1 MSKLKYILKEKRM
14 LIALIAILL
23 ICSIAI
29 AIAVYAQ
36 VTNKGVKIPESEKV
50 DVDYEELK
58 NNFQDIFTN
67 TINKEDTAKLN
78 INYDELLYT
87 RFNIKDEKNGK
98 YTIEARLPGFK
109 EDSEVLQKINQEI
122 FDIFA
127 KEMLR
132 IGESATSYT
141 TFNLDYVGYVNN
153 NIISLAIMCKY
164 KDGTKAQR
172 KIVKCYNYDIENDK
186 LLSIED
192 IIEYKKL
199 DKNKMQKKVNE
210 EIKKINKQMKNISDQ
225 GYNVFLREEESEI
238 YKIENTENFFLGR
251 NNYLYLVYA
260 YGNNNYTSEI
270 DLVIF

>member
-1 MSKLKYILKEKRM
+1 MSKLKYILKEKRR
-14 LIALIAILL
+14 LIAIIVILL

-29 AIAVYAQ
+29 ALAVYAQ
-36 VTNKGVKIPESEKV
+36 VTNKGVKIPENEKI
-50 DVDYEELK
+50 DIDYEDLK
-58 NNFQDIFTN
+58 NNFQEIFTN

-87 RFNIKDEKNGK
+87 RYNIKDEKSGK
-98 YTIEARLPGFK
+98 YTIEARVPGFK
-109 EDSEVLQKINQEI
+109 GDSEVLQKINQEI
-122 FDIFA
+122 YDIFA
-127 KEMLR
+127 TEMLK
-132 IGESATSYT
+132 IGDSATVYT

-172 KIVKCYNYDIENDK
+172 KIVQCYNYDIENDK

-192 IIEYKKL
+192 IIDYKKL
-199 DKNKMQKKVNE
+199 DKNEMQKTING
-210 EIKKINKQMKNISDQ
+210 EIKKINNQMKKINDQ
-225 GYNVFLREEESEI
+225 GYNVFIRDEESEI